1 MLIEERK
8 GVYMLDKYSRDEILV
23 KYLPLVERAARNA
36 KIKSV
41 EYDHNDL
48 VSMGA
53 IGLMDALDKFDPSR
67 GVPFE
72 RYAYIRVSG
81 SIIDEVRRNAT
92 VPRSRIQKLNEY
104 YKVKEVLEQ
113 ELKRTPTE
121 TEICSELGI
130 DAKQLKDLHETV
142 HMLAD
147 TSLDQTL
154 FGDDDG
160 GASRL
165 DFIVDPRSPDP
176 EKVLLDQEL
185 KDLLIEAVSQLD
197 EREQTILQLIY
208 KEDLLLKDIAYIF
221 DISIPRVSQIH
232 GQIIIK
238 LREYIQD
245 QESIR

>member
-1 MLIEERK
+1 MLINERK

-23 KYLPLVERAARNA
+23 KYLPLVEKAARNA
-36 KIKSV
+36 KVKSV
-41 EYDHNDL
+41 EYDHDDL
-48 VSMGA
+48 VSMGV
-53 IGLMDALDKFDPSR
+53 IGLMDALDKFDPTR
-67 GVPFE
+67 EVPFE
-72 RYAYIRVSG
+72 SYAYIRISG

-104 YKVKEVLEQ
+104 YKVKETLEQ
-113 ELKRTPTE
+113 ELRREPTE
-121 TEICSELGI
+121 VEICSELGI
-130 DAKQLKDLHETV
+130 DAKQLKDIHETV

-154 FGDDDG
+154 FGEDD

-165 DFIVDPRSPDP
+165 DFIEDDRSPDP
-176 EKVLLDQEL
+176 EE
-185 KDLLIEAVSQLD
+185 LLINKELEELLFEAVSHLN

-208 KEDLLLKDIAYIF
+208 KENLLLKDIAYIF

-238 LREYIQD
+238 LREYMQN
-245 QESIR
+245 Q